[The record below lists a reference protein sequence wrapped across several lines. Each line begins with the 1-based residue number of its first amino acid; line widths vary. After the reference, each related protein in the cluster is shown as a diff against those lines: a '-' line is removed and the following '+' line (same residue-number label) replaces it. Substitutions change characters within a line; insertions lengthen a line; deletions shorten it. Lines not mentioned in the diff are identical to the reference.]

1 MQGLQQWV
9 SVISDPLALFQD
21 MQYLM
26 TNNQHR
32 RFFFLQDKK
41 TSWFL
46 FTETHSHQMFD
57 IQGGRIELTLFQHL
71 EKSSQTA
78 FQSQADELTDIT
90 LLKQEFSLLTLL
102 VSSNGSTSARLILN
116 PEVAE

>member
-1 MQGLQQWV
+1 
-9 SVISDPLALFQD
+9 
-21 MQYLM
+21 
-26 TNNQHR
+26 
-32 RFFFLQDKK
+32 
-41 TSWFL
+41 
-46 FTETHSHQMFD
+46 MFD

-71 EKSSQTA
+71 KSSQTA

-116 PEVAE
+116 PGRSC